1 MEYEFPIVFPKRGF
15 TQGFY
20 SGFTIIISDFDIP
33 VAATDAVDVKYPKT
47 IAPRY
52 LPSDPS
58 DS

>member
-1 MEYEFPIVFPKRGF
+1 MEYVFPIVFSKRGF

-20 SGFTIIISDFDIP
+20 SGFTISILDFDIP
-33 VAATDAVDVKYPKT
+33 VAAADAVDVKYPKS